1 MFFRPR
7 RRRKSMNSFGAA
19 MNSLW
24 SSHRGCGWRK
34 ENDVFS
40 WGTWVTFDAKSCHV
54 AHRLGPIIV
63 HNWGVYYGHT
73 HTHPHPHFLL
83 ACILAQEN
91 KNCVSRTSFHFLFF
105 LCCCSMVFHWFPQVS
120 VVLPIEYALPGWSFA
135 GVVVGVGP
143 GRWSREEDGGVLHC
157 GLTWNVGPKKTSIF
171 VSKPGLSYVTVLSF
185 TDVNV
190 FMVIWYIDM
199 TP

>member
-1 MFFRPR
+1 MATCFSGPDADESRWIYLEQPWTAYDHPIADADEG
-7 RRRKSMNSFGAA
+7 KKM
-19 MNSLW
+19 MI
-24 SSHRGCGWRK
+24 
-34 ENDVFS
+34 FS
-40 WGTWVTFDAKSCHV
+40 WGTWVTFDAKSCHF

-63 HNWGVYYGHT
+63 HNWGVYYGHP
-73 HTHPHPHFLL
+73 PHSHFLL
-83 ACILAQEN
+83 ACILAQKN
-91 KNCVSRTSFHFLFF
+91 KHCVSRTSFHFLFF

-171 VSKPGLSYVTVLSF
+171 VSKPGLSYVTVLCF